1 MFLITA
7 TLFFLFIFDSLAGEM
22 AMLSG
27 WVGLSMVLQWAV
39 MIGTA
44 QNVLSKS
51 TKYSLFD
58 STQKMAYMPLDDE
71 LKTKGMSAV
80 EVIGGRFGKMG
91 GGVINSTLLM
101 LLPAWTLLDLTP
113 ILAFIC
119 AIIVAVWIGSV
130 LSLGREYHAAMDA
143 QEQANA

>member
-1 MFLITA
+1 MF
-7 TLFFLFIFDSLAGEM
+7 FVFIFGSLGGDSALLGSVVSGAAALQLA
-22 AMLSG
+22 
-27 WVGLSMVLQWAV
+27 VY
-39 MIGTA
+39 IGA
-44 QNVLSKS
+44 GQNVLSKA

-101 LLPAWTLLDLTP
+101 IFPAASLLDLTP
-113 ILAFIC
+113 ILAVFC
-119 AIIVAVWIGSV
+119 VVIIVMWITAVFS
-130 LSLGREYHAAMDA
+130 LSGEYHNALAK
-143 QEQANA
+143 QQAEGTAGA